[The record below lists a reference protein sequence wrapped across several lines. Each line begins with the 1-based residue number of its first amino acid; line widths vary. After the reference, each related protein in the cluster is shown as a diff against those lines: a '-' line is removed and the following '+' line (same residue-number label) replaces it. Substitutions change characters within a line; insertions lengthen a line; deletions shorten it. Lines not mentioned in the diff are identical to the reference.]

1 MNDCTEARVLLPP
14 DAPMNCLH
22 KRFILF
28 AAIAFLGS
36 SAIPAATPSKSIK
49 AILAVGAEGQGN
61 TEAAAAWQELAKS
74 NGSAL
79 VDILVA
85 MSDASPVALNWLRS
99 AVDTIAA
106 RELSGGRKFPVAR
119 LERFLA
125 DPSQHPKARRL
136 AYELIAQAEPNRADA
151 LISKMLDDPSP
162 ELRRDAV
169 ERVVAEA
176 KQLRD
181 AAAAKYEMAL
191 KAARESDQ
199 IEIVAK
205 TLKELGR
212 PVKLAS
218 VFGWLSE
225 WKVIG
230 PFDSTGGA
238 GFANTFPPEDKI
250 DLQGEYDG
258 KSGRVRWQPFITTND
273 FGLVD
278 LNKPLGSLKGVAGYA
293 YTEIVADK
301 ARAVELRL
309 GCKNAWKV
317 WHNGKFLFGR
327 DEYHRGMEIDQYRL
341 KTELQPGKNT
351 ILVKV
356 CQNEQ
361 TEEWTKE
368 WEFQLRITDALGT
381 PIETAK
387 R

>member
-1 MNDCTEARVLLPP
+1 MNRLTNVLFLLAIVGFLTPS
-14 DAPMNCLH
+14 
-22 KRFILF
+22 ILR
-28 AAIAFLGS
+28 G
-36 SAIPAATPSKSIK
+36 ATPSKSIK

-61 TEAAAAWQELAKS
+61 TQAATAWQDLAKS
-74 NGSAL
+74 NASVL
-79 VDILVA
+79 IDILEA
-85 MSDASPVALNWLRS
+85 MGDANPLALNWLRS

-106 RELSGGRKFPVAR
+106 RELSAGRKLPVSR
-119 LERFLA
+119 LEKFLA
-125 DPSQHPKARRL
+125 DTSQHPRARRL
-136 AYELIAQAEPNRADA
+136 AYELIARTDPVRAESIIAR
-151 LISKMLDDPSP
+151 MLDDPSP

-176 KQLRD
+176 KQLRE
-181 AAAAKYEMAL
+181 AAIAKYEVAL
-191 KAARESDQ
+191 KAARESEQ
-199 IEIVAK
+199 IETVAK
-205 TLKELGR
+205 TLKDLGR
-212 PVKLAS
+212 PVKLAN
-218 VFGWLSE
+218 VFGWVSE
-225 WKVIG
+225 WQVLG

-238 GFANTFPPEDKI
+238 GFANVFPPEEKV

-258 KSGRVRWQPFITTND
+258 KTGRVRWQPLTTTND

-278 LNKPLGSLKGVAGYA
+278 LNKPLGMLKGVAGYA
-293 YTEIVADK
+293 YAEIVAET
-301 ARAVELRL
+301 ARTVELRL

-341 KTELQPGKNT
+341 KAELRPGKNA

-361 TEEWTKE
+361 TEDWTKE

-381 PIETAK
+381 PIDFAK